1 MRRTL
6 FAAVL
11 AGLFTAGAAAA
22 QGQPAVAPGTRV
34 RVYVATLYNA
44 QEVASLSGYHV
55 GTVGA
60 VDSSA
65 VTLQEEG
72 GAEFRIPFTAVRRF
86 EVSRGAASAREGMR
100 LGARKGALLGAGI
113 GAGVLG
119 LRYGITKLGDLLQK
133 SQCPLE
139 TLTCE
144 NDTGVPGGG
153 LLHPS
158 WGNAG
163 KMALIGGAA
172 GALLGVAIGS
182 TGREHW
188 EALPVRTL
196 RLQLAPAA
204 NGGTAVSLR
213 L

>member
-1 MRRTL
+1 MRRAL

-11 AGLFTAGAAAA
+11 ASLFTAGSAAA
-22 QGQPAVAPGTRV
+22 QGQPAVAPGARV

-60 VDSSA
+60 IDSAA

-72 GAEFRIPFTAVRRF
+72 GAEFRIPFSAVRRF
-86 EVSRGAASAREGMR
+86 EVSRGAATAREGMR
-100 LGARKGALLGAGI
+100 LGARKGALLGGGI
-113 GAGVLG
+113 GAGALG
-119 LRYGITKLGDLLQK
+119 ILYGVTKLGDLLQEH
-133 SQCPLE
+133 QCPLE
-139 TLTCE
+139 TLDCKDE
-144 NDTGVPGGG
+144 TGAPGRG
-153 LLHPS
+153 LMHPS
-158 WGNAG
+158 WEHAG
-163 KMALIGGAA
+163 EMALIGGAV
-172 GALLGVAIGS
+172 GALMGVAIGS

-188 EALPVRTL
+188 QGLPVRTL

-204 NGGTAVSLR
+204 NGGAAVSLR